1 MIMVGSF
8 KIVFNQSCF
17 LSVENNNRYETNVLP
32 KEEITNADIFWRGLY
47 RSATHDFSSA
57 DDAERA
63 EVSPS
68 PLILGHHQVSHKH
81 LTIQCCNCHWK
92 RKRIS
97 TFTFTNKGISTKS
110 NFCHYSFP
118 WFLSDI
124 MKLFSVTSKYFN
136 CYTAWIVKSWQGLS
150 YQ

>member
-1 MIMVGSF
+1 MVGSF

-17 LSVENNNRYETNVLP
+17 LSVENNNMYETNVLP
-32 KEEITNADIFWRGLY
+32 KEEITNADIFFYRDRYHKTCIFRCNDPLRIITDLKLSWRSPY
-47 RSATHDFSSA
+47 RSATHDFSST

-63 EVSPS
+63 KVSPS

-110 NFCHYSFP
+110 N
-118 WFLSDI
+118 I
-124 MKLFSVTSKYFN
+124 R
-136 CYTAWIVKSWQGLS
+136 
-150 YQ
+150 